1 MPKKGKKKK
10 ILSDKDTPRSDPIVP
25 EQFEPPPQP
34 REKVGGF
41 DCYTVFIILSLTSF
55 VFPFYR
61 RCNTKTPPIVTQ
73 CFYIVMH
80 QILL

>member
-34 REKVGGF
+34 REKVGGI
-41 DCYTVFIILSLTSF
+41 DCYAVGYYIIAHIFSF
-55 VFPFYR
+55 
-61 RCNTKTPPIVTQ
+61 
-73 CFYIVMH
+73 
-80 QILL
+80 